1 VRIVRLLTAGI
12 YSALAVVTFSWPA
25 FAQTSAGTSSDPADK
40 INPPA
45 LNCNV
50 TLDTDRSKT
59 PPVATP
65 ITRDLLVSGQPCQ
78 QNVSTTGL
86 VVSGPGP
93 GMANLQRG
101 FDFYSWLTFIAMNS
115 PADGKVIGQGPRPG
129 GDARTKWEDLQNYRP
144 LADVM
149 LSDGDKPIW
158 GTRNVPDLCKP
169 LDGPGKIVFQLGE
182 EAFNQP
188 FKTGPLIDQD
198 GNYALFDIL
207 MNQPMFDFIVDKGLY
222 NKQGQ
227 RKVDENIQFPSGNNP
242 GAKDDNGKVIP
253 QGHMGAIMLKVSYRI
268 LDPVKNANLLDKFH
282 TSDAL
287 IFFPGPPAT
296 KTGPA
301 CVEKKLGLVGFHVGH
316 KTMFAPQWV
325 WTSFEHVSNAPDAA
339 DIASGNLLPRY
350 NFFSAACKTNC
361 PGKNDTPLQP
371 PPWDPDE
378 SLKFKGEYRSQV
390 VREPMIPGFIL
401 KEVTDLDTPF
411 RALLKGSVWE
421 NYMLLATQWPSD
433 HGSHTDPLGAPA
445 PTYLA
450 NTTLET
456 YSQGKIPL
464 ASSSCMACHGNAT
477 THHVPATA
485 SDFTFIPEK
494 AQDAKKPQ

>member
-1 VRIVRLLTAGI
+1 MRNLRLLAICVSGALGVVGLLSVPA
-12 YSALAVVTFSWPA
+12 SAQAPGGVA
-25 FAQTSAGTSSDPADK
+25 SANEK
-40 INPPA
+40 INPPVS
-45 LNCNV
+45 NCN
-50 TLDTDRSKT
+50 TIPDTDRSKT
-59 PPVATP
+59 PAVATP
-65 ITRDLLVSGQPCQ
+65 ITRDLLISGQPCQ

-86 VVSGPGP
+86 VTSGPGP

-129 GDARTKWEDLQNYRP
+129 GDATTKWEVLQNYRP

-149 LSDGDKPIW
+149 LSNGEKPVW
-158 GTRNVPDLCKP
+158 GTSNMPERCKP
-169 LDGPGKIVFQLGE
+169 LDGQGKIVFQIGE

-222 NKQGQ
+222 SRQGQ
-227 RKVDENIQFPSGNNP
+227 RQVDEDIQFPSGNSP
-242 GAKDDNGKVIP
+242 GKDKDGKDI
-253 QGHMGAIMLKVSYRI
+253 QGHMGAIMLKVAYRI
-268 LDPVKNANLLDKFH
+268 LDPVKNANLLSQFH

-287 IFFPGPPAT
+287 IYFPGPPAT

-316 KTMFAPQWV
+316 KTKSAPQWV

-339 DIASGNLLPRY
+339 DVASGNLLPRY
-350 NFFSAACKTNC
+350 NFFSAACKANC
-361 PGKNDTPLQP
+361 PVKNDTPPQP
-371 PPWDPDE
+371 PLWDPDE

-390 VREPMIPGFIL
+390 VREKMIPGFVL
-401 KEVTDLDTPF
+401 KEVADLNTPF
-411 RALLKGSVWE
+411 RALLKGTVWE

-433 HGSHTDPLGAPA
+433 NGSHTDPLGAPA

-477 THHVPATA
+477 THHVPATP
-485 SDFTFIPEK
+485 SDFTFILEK
-494 AQDAKKPQ
+494 AQEAKKAQ

>member
-1 VRIVRLLTAGI
+1 VRNLRLLAIGVSGALGVVGLLSVPA
-12 YSALAVVTFSWPA
+12 SAQAPGGVA
-25 FAQTSAGTSSDPADK
+25 SASDE
-40 INPPA
+40 INPPVS
-45 LNCNV
+45 NCN
-50 TLDTDRSKT
+50 TLPDTDRSKA

-78 QNVSTTGL
+78 QNVSTKGL
-86 VVSGPGP
+86 VVGGPGP
-93 GMANLQRG
+93 EMANLQRG

-149 LSDGDKPIW
+149 LNKGDKPVW
-158 GTRNVPDLCKP
+158 GTRNVPELCKP

-207 MNQPMFDFIVDKGLY
+207 MNQPMFDFIVGKGLY
-222 NKQGQ
+222 SKQGQ
-227 RKVDENIQFPSGNNP
+227 QQFGETIEFPIGNSP
-242 GAKDDNGKVIP
+242 GKEQDGTDIP
-253 QGHMGAIMLKVSYRI
+253 GHMGAIMLKVSYRI
-268 LDPVKNANLLDKFH
+268 LDPVKNQKLLSQFH

-287 IFFPGPPAT
+287 VYFPGPPAT

-316 KTMFAPQWV
+316 KTANAPQWV
-325 WTSFEHVSNAPDAA
+325 WSSFEHVSNAPDAA
-339 DIASGNLLPRY
+339 DLGSSNLLPRY
-350 NFFSAACKTNC
+350 NFFNAACKKDC
-361 PGKNDTPLQP
+361 AARNDTPPQ
-371 PPWDPDE
+371 PWDPDT
-378 SLKFKGEYRSQV
+378 SLKFKGDYRSQV
-390 VREPMIPGFIL
+390 VREKMVPSFVL
-401 KEVTDLDTPF
+401 KEVADLNKPF
-411 RALLKGSVWE
+411 REILKGTVWE
-421 NYMLLATQWPSD
+421 NYVLLATQWPSD
-433 HGSHTDPLGAPA
+433 NKSKTDPLGAPA

-456 YSQGKIPL
+456 YSQGKTPL

-485 SDFTFIPEK
+485 SDFTFILEK
-494 AQDAKKPQ
+494 AQ